1 MDNPLQA
8 AQQAAAS
15 AASAAQNAASAA
27 QGAAQNAM
35 TPAQQAAG
43 TAQQAAQNAAA
54 TAQQAVQNATATA
67 QQAAQNAMTAA
78 QQAAQNATAAAQQ
91 AAQNATAAAQQAVA
105 SAQEAAQNAVA
116 SAQEAAQNATAAAQE
131 AVASAQEAA
140 QNAVASAQ
148 EAAQNAAAAAQEA
161 AQQAANAAQEAVASA
176 QEAAQNAAA
185 AAQETVQQA
194 AEAAQQA
201 AEAAANAAQEAAAAA
216 QEAAQQAAQAAQEAV
231 AAASEMAQNAITAA
245 QEAAQAAVAA
255 AQQAAA
261 AAAAAVQE
269 AAAATQEALQGVA
282 EAAQEAAAA
291 ATEAA
296 QGAAGAVSDLAAS
309 AVGLVPAIPTPLTKK
324 DVLISQFF
332 LKIGGKKIPQPE
344 MEELMR
350 DVIEIVVD
358 DNLHLPDMFMIH
370 LHDKSLKWVD
380 SPLLAVGEEVEIAA
394 KAPTEQGAGAEQEQG
409 LIKGEITALEPD
421 FTILGEPTLRVRGYD
436 RAHRLHRGRKSR
448 SYLKAKDSEIAR
460 KIAQEVGLQAQVD
473 PTTTVYEYIFQ
484 NNQTNWEFLLERANR
499 IGYQLY
505 VEDKTLHFR
514 KGNSNQGQGPELEW
528 GVNLRTFRPRLTVVH
543 QADEVIVRGWDPKT
557 KQAIVGRASGG
568 ELMPAVGVGKSG
580 GQLAKE
586 IFRDSAQAVVVD
598 EFIST
603 QGEAQLLAQALW
615 DEISGDFIQ
624 ADGVCMGDPRLQA
637 GRTVQISAVGD
648 RFSGTYFVTSAI
660 HTYNVETGYET
671 TFNVSGRKPN
681 MLSFLL
687 SQQNGNGYGHGLT
700 IGLVTNN
707 RDPEGMG
714 RVKLKFPWLSEQ
726 EESTWARISSPMAGD
741 GRGFFYLP
749 EINDEVLVAFEH
761 GDIHRPYVLGVL
773 WGKDK
778 PPLSAEEAVSGD
790 KKVNKR
796 ILKSR
801 SGHRIILDDTAG
813 QEKIEIIDKS
823 GNNSVVINTATNNIT
838 IQAGGSQKVTLDGQG
853 QSIQMQGGGRMVTLR
868 GGQVQIT

>member
-8 AQQAAAS
+8 VQEAAVS

-27 QGAAQNAM
+27 EGAAQNAM
-35 TPAQQAAG
+35 ASAQQAAG
-43 TAQQAAQNAAA
+43 AAQQAAENAAA
-54 TAQQAVQNATATA
+54 TAQQAAQNATATA
-67 QQAAQNAMTAA
+67 QQAAQNAMAAA

-91 AAQNATAAAQQAVA
+91 AAA
-105 SAQEAAQNAVA
+105 SAQSAAQNAA
-116 SAQEAAQNATAAAQE
+116 GAAQE
-131 AVASAQEAA
+131 AVASAQAAA

-161 AQQAANAAQEAVASA
+161 AQNAAHAAQEAVASA

-201 AEAAANAAQEAAAAA
+201 AEAAANAAQEAAVAA

-231 AAASEMAQNAITAA
+231 GAASEMAQNAITAA

-255 AQQAAA
+255 VQQAADAAA
-261 AAAAAVQE
+261 AAAQE
-269 AAAATQEALQGVA
+269 AMQGVTA
-282 EAAQEAAAA
+282 DAQEAAAA

-296 QGAAGAVSDLAAS
+296 QEAAGAVSDLAAS
-309 AVGLVPAIPTPLTKK
+309 AVGLVPAVPTPLTKK

-344 MEELMR
+344 IEELMR

-358 DNLHLPDMFMIH
+358 DSLHLPDMFMIH

-380 SPLLAVGEEVEIAA
+380 SPLLAIGEEVEIAA
-394 KAPTEQGAGAEQEQG
+394 KAPTEQGEGAEQEQG

-436 RAHRLHRGRKSR
+436 RSHRLHRGRKSR

-586 IFRDSAQAVVVD
+586 IFRDSAQAIVVD

-648 RFSGTYFVTSAI
+648 RFSGTYFATAAV

-681 MLSFLL
+681 TLSFLL
-687 SQQNGNGYGHGLT
+687 SQQNGNGHGHGLT

-778 PPLSAEEAVSGD
+778 PPLSAEEAVGGD

-801 SGHRIILDDTAG
+801 SGHRIVLDDTAG

>member
-35 TPAQQAAG
+35 ASAQQAAG
-43 TAQQAAQNAAA
+43 AAQQAA
-54 TAQQAVQNATATA
+54 QNATATA
-67 QQAAQNAMTAA
+67 QQAAQNAA
-78 QQAAQNATAAAQQ
+78 AAAQQ
-91 AAQNATAAAQQAVA
+91 AAQNATGAAQQAVA
-105 SAQEAAQNAVA
+105 SAQEAAQNAA
-116 SAQEAAQNATAAAQE
+116 SAAQAEAQQAASAAQE

-161 AQQAANAAQEAVASA
+161 AQNAANAAQNAVASA
-176 QEAAQNAAA
+176 QEAAQEAAA

-231 AAASEMAQNAITAA
+231 TAASEMAQNAISAA
-245 QEAAQAAVAA
+245 QEAAQAAVEA
-255 AQQAAA
+255 AQQAAEA
-261 AAAAAVQE
+261 AAAA
-269 AAAATQEALQGVA
+269 G
-282 EAAQEAAAA
+282 QEAAAA
-291 ATEAA
+291 AQEALQGAAEAA
-296 QGAAGAVSDLAAS
+296 QEAAGAVSDLAAS
-309 AVGLVPAIPTPLTKK
+309 AVGLVPAIPTALTKK

-358 DNLHLPDMFMIH
+358 DDLHLPDMFMIH

-380 SPLLAVGEEVEIAA
+380 SPLLAIGEEVEIAA
-394 KAPTEQGAGAEQEQG
+394 KAPTEQGAGAEQEQV

-436 RAHRLHRGRKSR
+436 RSHRLHRGRKSR
-448 SYLKAKDSEIAR
+448 SYLKTKDSEIAR
-460 KIAQEVGLQAQVD
+460 KIAQEVGLQIQTD
-473 PTTTVYEYIFQ
+473 PTATVYEYIFQ

-514 KGNSNQGQGPELEW
+514 KGSSNQGQGPELEW

-543 QADEVIVRGWDPKT
+543 QADEVIVRGWDPKA

-648 RFSGTYFVTSAI
+648 RFSGTYFVTAAV

-681 MLSFLL
+681 SLSFLL
-687 SQQNGNGYGHGLT
+687 SQQNGNGHGHGLT

-778 PPLSAEEAVSGD
+778 PPLSAEEAVGGD

-823 GNNSVVINTATNNIT
+823 GNNSVIINTTTNNIT